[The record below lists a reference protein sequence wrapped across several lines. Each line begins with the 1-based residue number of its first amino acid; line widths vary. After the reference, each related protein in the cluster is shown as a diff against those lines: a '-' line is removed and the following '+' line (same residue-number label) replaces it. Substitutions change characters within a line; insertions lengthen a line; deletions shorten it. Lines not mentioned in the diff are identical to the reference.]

1 MSCSQDGRT
10 WDIPSSRCRIYGVM
24 RKQTDEK
31 FLKMPEF
38 VCFWQKEYY
47 NKNRLLHFEKMSEKP
62 ERRFDMKTKKKR
74 IAQEIQSRILTIVI
88 AIFMVVA
95 VVVAVMVGNVS
106 LSA

>member
-1 MSCSQDGRT
+1 
-10 WDIPSSRCRIYGVM
+10 M

-62 ERRFDMKTKKKR
+62 KRRFDMKTKKKR

-106 LSA
+106 LSAQKNDLEMQSKAASY